1 MTYDLRL
8 VFPYFRGMEITKPAR
23 IFLPQD
29 FTVTVWAELKPYY
42 DKLTDENIHN
52 TEELVLWL
60 RKRSELESVVSED
73 LAWRYIRMTCDTTDK
88 EIEKAYLFFV
98 QEIEPHIS
106 PYNDKLN
113 KKLIEAD
120 EKYKLPAEKYFVY
133 LRAVKKEIE
142 IFREE
147 NIPLFTEIATLA
159 QQYAAINAK
168 MTINYEGKEQT
179 LQQAAN
185 YLKNPD
191 RKIREEV
198 YYLVA
203 NRRLQDQTS
212 LDELF
217 NKLLALR
224 HKVAVNAG
232 FQNFRDFMFAALGR
246 FDYTPADCFKFHESV
261 REQIVPFMNARA
273 LKRKAELHLDKL
285 KPWDMDVDTEGKPTL
300 KPFSDGQD
308 LTEKG
313 IACFS
318 KIDSYFADCLATMK
332 QLKHLDLDSRIGKA
346 PGGYNYP
353 LAEIGAPFIFM
364 NAAGNIRDLQTLVH
378 EGGHAV
384 HSFLTKDMEL
394 NAFKNTPSEVAELA
408 SMSMELISMDGWDQ
422 FNFDSDELRR
432 AFIDQLE
439 NSLETLPWVATVD
452 KFQQW
457 IYTNPEHT
465 NEERTK
471 MWVEIF
477 DEFNMKE
484 VDFKGQEK
492 YKAAAWHKQLHIFE
506 VPFYYIEYG
515 FAQLGAIAMWK
526 NYKLNK
532 TKGLEN
538 YKAAL
543 KLGYSKPIGEIYK
556 TGGIQFDFSNE
567 YVHELKAFVE
577 TELAKL
583 EK

>member
-1 MTYDLRL
+1 
-8 VFPYFRGMEITKPAR
+8 MEISRPKRFFVA
-23 IFLPQD
+23 QD
-29 FTVTVWAELKPYY
+29 FVVTTWEKLKPFY
-42 DKLTDENIHN
+42 DILTQDDIASVANLEQ
-52 TEELVLWL
+52 WL

-73 LAWRYIRMTCDTTDK
+73 LAWRYIRMTCDTSNK
-88 EIEKAYLFFV
+88 EVEEAYLFFV

-106 PYNDKLN
+106 PYNDVLN
-113 KKLIEAD
+113 KKLVDANL
-120 EKYKLPAEKYFVY
+120 KWPLPTEKYFVY

-147 NIPLFTEIATLA
+147 NIPLFTELSTLS

-168 MTINYEGKEQT
+168 MTIHYDGKELT

-191 RKIREEV
+191 QRIRETI
-198 YYLVA
+198 YYLIA
-203 NRRLQDQTS
+203 NRRLEEETVLND
-212 LDELF
+212 LF
-217 NKLLALR
+217 DKLVALR
-224 HKVAVNAG
+224 HKVATNAG
-232 FQNFRDFMFAALGR
+232 FENFRDFMFAALGR
-246 FDYTPADCFKFHESV
+246 FDYTSSDCEKFHESV
-261 REQIVPFMNARA
+261 REQVVPFMNARA
-273 LKRKAELHLDKL
+273 RKRKAELKLPVL

-300 KPFSDGQD
+300 KPFTDGYD
-308 LTEKG
+308 LTDKG
-313 IACFS
+313 IACFAN
-318 KIDSYFADCLATMK
+318 IDPYFADCLMTLK
-332 QLKHLDLDSRIGKA
+332 QLKHLDLDSRVGKA

-408 SMSMELISMDGWDQ
+408 SMSMELISMDGWDAFD
-422 FNFDSDELRR
+422 FNADELRR

-452 KFQQW
+452 KFQHW
-457 IYTNPEHT
+457 IYTHPLHT
-465 NEERTK
+465 AEERTQA
-471 MWVEIF
+471 WVKIF
-477 DEFNMKE
+477 DEFNMQE
-484 VDFKGQEK
+484 VDYAGQEK
-492 YKAAAWHKQLHIFE
+492 YKASAWHKQLHIFE

-526 NYKLNK
+526 NYKADK
-532 TKGLEN
+532 VKGLEN

-556 TGGIQFDFSNE
+556 TGGIQFNFSNE
-567 YVHELKAFVE
+567 YVQELKEFVE
-577 TELAKL
+577 LELTKL
-583 EK
+583 EN

>member
-1 MTYDLRL
+1 
-8 VFPYFRGMEITKPAR
+8 MEMTKPQR

-29 FTVTVWAELKPYY
+29 FAITNWEALKPYF
-42 DKLTDENIHN
+42 DL
-52 TEELVLWL
+52 LVNETISDMHGLEQWL

-73 LAWRYIRMTCDTTDK
+73 MAWRYIRMTCDTTNKD
-88 EIEKAYLFFV
+88 IEAAYLFFV
-98 QEIEPHIS
+98 QEIDPHIA
-106 PYNDKLN
+106 PYTDQLN
-113 KKLIEAD
+113 KKLVSAEAL
-120 EKYKLPAEKYFVY
+120 YPLPSDKYFVY

-147 NIPLFTEIATLA
+147 NIPLFTELSTLS

-168 MTINYEGKEQT
+168 MTVQYDGKEQT

-185 YLKNPD
+185 YLKSPD
-191 RKIREEV
+191 RSIREEV
-198 YYLVA
+198 YYLIA
-203 NRRLQDQTS
+203 NRRLQDQEA
-212 LDELF
+212 LDTLF
-217 NKLLALR
+217 HQLVKLR
-224 HKVAVNAG
+224 HQVAINAG
-232 FQNFRDFMFAALGR
+232 FDNFRDFMFAALGR

-273 LKRKAELHLDKL
+273 RKRKADLQLTQL

-300 KPFSDGQD
+300 KPFTDGHD

-313 IACFS
+313 IACFA
-318 KIDSYFADCLATMK
+318 KVDPYFADCLNTMK
-332 QLKHLDLDSRIGKA
+332 GMKHLDLDSRIGKA

-353 LAEIGAPFIFM
+353 LAETGAPFIFM

-408 SMSMELISMDGWDQ
+408 SMSMELISMDGWDA
-422 FNFDSDELRR
+422 FHFDSDELRR

-452 KFQQW
+452 KFQHW
-457 IYTNPEHT
+457 IYTHPTHT
-465 NEERTK
+465 TAERTEA
-471 MWVEIF
+471 WVKIF
-477 DEFNMKE
+477 DEFNMQE
-484 VDFKGQEK
+484 VDYHGQEK
-492 YKAAAWHKQLHIFE
+492 YRAAAWHKQLHIFE

-532 TKGLEN
+532 VKGLEN

-543 KLGYSKPIGEIYK
+543 RLGYSKPIGEIYA

-567 YVHELKAFVE
+567 YVHELKEFVE
-577 TELAKL
+577 TELSKL
-583 EK
+583 EQPA